1 MKKIKIGYYY
11 IRIFWSPLGD
21 DCNTDK
27 YYLNLN
33 LNNKESIYS
42 IVENVLIPELNLFSY
57 KVKLRIKESLKYAIT
72 YYSDEKLAGA
82 YDKSP
87 TFVKLPDNI
96 TVRDFYIFVWKSM
109 YGEESYQALEK
120 DFYIEIP
127 LEDIYV

>member
-1 MKKIKIGYYY
+1 MKSVKISYYY

-21 DCNTDK
+21 DCNTGK

-33 LNNKESIYS
+33 LNNKESICS

-57 KVKLRIKESLKYAIT
+57 KIKSRIKESLKYAIT
-72 YYSDEKLAGA
+72 YYSDKKLVDA

-96 TVRDFYIFVWKSM
+96 NVREFYIFVWKSM

-127 LEDIYV
+127 LEEIYV

>member
-1 MKKIKIGYYY
+1 MKKIKISYSYV
-11 IRIFWSPLGD
+11 RIFWSSLGD

-33 LNNKESIYS
+33 NKESICS
-42 IVENVLIPELNLFSY
+42 IFENVLIPELNLFSY
-57 KVKLRIKESLKYAIT
+57 KMKLRIKESLKYAIN

-87 TFVKLPDNI
+87 TYIKLPDNMN
-96 TVRDFYIFVWKSM
+96 VRDFYIFVWKSM
-109 YGEESYQALEK
+109 YGEENYQALEK

-127 LEDIYV
+127 LEEIYV